1 MPVRFISGV
10 TMIAPMMP
18 VSTTDTAVSDGSACR
33 DSLMPIATPA
43 VTDFGASDRMIPR
56 GRPAASASTT
66 TETIAVTEPTS
77 SATSIGRIAAATTF
91 RFS

>member
-1 MPVRFISGV
+1 
-10 TMIAPMMP
+10 MIAPMML
-18 VSTTDTAVSDGSACR
+18 VSTTETAVSDGSACR

-56 GRPAASASTT
+56 GSPTASASTT
-66 TETIAVTEPTS
+66 TETIAVMERIT
-77 SATSIGRIAAATTF
+77 SATSIGRIAAAATL